1 MVKVLAMRRPSWFA
15 PPNSAGDWVGL
26 LGGIAVAAAV
36 LAVIGWNVARL
47 TEGKTTVEALA
58 CVDPTDPCNWSSYR
72 VANDSNAPVVLRE
85 CVHRCESGDR
95 KLDPILVAPGTM
107 SSSDQVRATVGARN
121 WWEVQTVSGHQIG
134 CLVLDGHSSKHDG
147 DTVRVSS
154 ARRCGD

>member
-1 MVKVLAMRRPSWFA
+1 MRRPSWFA

-26 LGGIAVAAAV
+26 VGGIAVAAAV

-72 VANDSNAPVVLRE
+72 VANDSSAPVVLRE
-85 CVHRCESGDR
+85 CEHRCESGDR
-95 KLDPILVAPGTM
+95 RLDPILVAPGTM
-107 SSSDQVRATVGARN
+107 SSSDRVRAAVGGRD
-121 WWEVQTVSGHQIG
+121 WWEAQTVSGRQIG
-134 CLVLDGHSSKHDG
+134 CLVLDGHSRKHDG

-154 ARRCGD
+154 ARRCG